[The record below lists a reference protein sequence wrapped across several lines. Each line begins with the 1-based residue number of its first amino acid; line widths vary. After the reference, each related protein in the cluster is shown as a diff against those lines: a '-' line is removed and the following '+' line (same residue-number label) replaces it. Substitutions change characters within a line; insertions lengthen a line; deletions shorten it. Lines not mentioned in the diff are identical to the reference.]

1 MRDNIDRRENNMRCQ
16 RCRGCM
22 VRDHFMDV
30 LNVSGEMD
38 FEGWRCLNCGDIT
51 DPVIVRHHQSP
62 PTVSA
67 RPKRRWSE
75 VSPRAFWLVNPPH
88 ELSQRVNQMW
98 YETTGL
104 KRQARSPGTARG
116 RSNTRGH
123 D

>member
-1 MRDNIDRRENNMRCQ
+1 MRCQ

-51 DPVIVRHHQSP
+51 DPVIVRHQHSP
-62 PTVSA
+62 PIVSA

-75 VSPRAFWLVNPPH
+75 VSPRTVWLVNPP
-88 ELSQRVNQMW
+88 
-98 YETTGL
+98 
-104 KRQARSPGTARG
+104 
-116 RSNTRGH
+116 TRYH
-123 D
+123 NA